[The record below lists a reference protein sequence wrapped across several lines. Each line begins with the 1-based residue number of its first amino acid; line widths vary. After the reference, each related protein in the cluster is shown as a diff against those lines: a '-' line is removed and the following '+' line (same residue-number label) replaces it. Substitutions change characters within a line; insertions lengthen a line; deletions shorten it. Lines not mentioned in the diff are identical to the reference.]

1 MSQVLSKE
9 SEKYLY
15 QQVIDMIKQ
24 MQDSGTLRVGDKL
37 PSLRKLSQQ
46 LDVSIPTV
54 KLAYMELERQDLIT
68 ARPKS
73 GYFMKGQPLLL
84 AVPKRCRLTKG
95 PTLVDRQHFIEHIF
109 NAIND
114 PTMIP
119 LGVSS
124 PTAAYPAE
132 KALARIMRQVL
143 SKAGAKAVSY
153 APMDGYPPLKRQLA
167 MRYFDYGLQVD
178 PDEIIITNG
187 AQEAIAIALKCIA
200 NPGDVIAIESPCYFG
215 IIELIESLG
224 MMAVEIPLCPDDG
237 IWYEDLEKSIKQ
249 HNIKA
254 CIFST
259 TVSNPLG
266 SFMTEPKKKQVV
278 ELLESHDIPMIEDDV
293 YGDIYFTEKRG
304 MPAQKYSKKGLV
316 LTCSSFSKTAA
327 PGYRIGWLITSKF
340 ANKAKIIKRAL
351 SCSSSLINQWTLA
364 EFITGHQYD
373 RYLIK
378 LREIL
383 KCNKDRMLCKIQS
396 IFPADTQITNPQGG
410 SVLWLKLP
418 NNKDAKELFYQAL
431 EENISIIPGDVFSPS
446 NRYKSCIRISYGIPW
461 NDNIVVALE
470 KLNEMCMKTIH
481 N

>member
-1 MSQVLSKE
+1 MSQVLSKQND
-9 SEKYLY
+9 KYLY

-24 MQDSGTLRVGDKL
+24 MQQSDTLRVGDKL

-46 LDVSIPTV
+46 LGVSIPTV
-54 KLAYMELERQDLIT
+54 KLAYMELERQDLIE

-73 GYFMKGQPLLL
+73 GYFLKGQPALLE
-84 AVPKRCRLTKG
+84 VPKRCRLTKD
-95 PTLVDRQHFIEHIF
+95 PIRVDRQHFIEHIF
-109 NAIND
+109 NAVND
-114 PTMIP
+114 PNMIP
-119 LGVSS
+119 LGVSN
-124 PTAAYPAE
+124 PTAAYSAE

-153 APMDGYPPLKRQLA
+153 APMNGFPPLKRQLA

-178 PDEIIITNG
+178 PDEILITNG
-187 AQEAIAIALKCIA
+187 AQEAIAIALKCVA
-200 NPGDVIAIESPCYFG
+200 KAGDVIAIESPCYFG

-224 MMAVEIPLCPDDG
+224 MMAVEIPLCPEDGLWYDD
-237 IWYEDLEKSIKQ
+237 LAKSVQQ

-259 TVSNPLG
+259 SVSNPLG
-266 SFMTEPKKKQVV
+266 SFMSEDKKRKVV
-278 ELLESHDIPMIEDDV
+278 ELLEAHNIPMIEDDV
-293 YGDIYFTEKRG
+293 YGDLYFTEKRG
-304 MPAQKYSKKGLV
+304 LPAQKYSKKGLV

-327 PGYRIGWLITSKF
+327 PGHRIGWLIADKF
-340 ANKAKIIKRAL
+340 SAKAKIIKRAL

-373 RYLIK
+373 RYLVK

-383 KCNKDRMLCKIQS
+383 KCNKDRMIAKIQC

-410 SVLWLKLP
+410 SVIWLKLP
-418 NNKDAKELFYQAL
+418 NNKDAKQLFYQAL
-431 EENISIIPGDVFSPS
+431 EEDISIIPGDVFSPS

-461 NDNIVVALE
+461 DDKIISALE
-470 KLNEMCMKTIH
+470 KLNEMCRS
-481 N
+481 